1 MVSKRMLE
9 LGSRRSVIRETF
21 EYGRRR
27 AAEIGEER
35 VFDFSLGNPS
45 IPAPDCVKDTLQ
57 SLLAQTDPVR
67 LHGYTSAAGAPE
79 VRQALCDS
87 IRRRFA
93 FEVPPK
99 NLYMTCGAAASLSI
113 TLSALLTPGDEVIV
127 FAPFFPEYRVFIETA
142 GGVAVVVRCREDD
155 FQIDPAAL
163 EAAVTPRTRAVIINS
178 PNNPTGVILSAQTL
192 TALAGILQKKRE
204 QFGTA
209 VTLIADE
216 PYRELCYLDE
226 PVPYV
231 PFFYDDTAVCYSYSK
246 SLSLP
251 GERIGYILV
260 SPRMPD
266 CDAVCAA
273 VAGAGRALGYVC
285 APALLQYAVAKLDG
299 MTADLSAYRAN
310 RDRLYGALTAMG
322 YRAVHPDGA
331 FYLFVR
337 SPEPDAAAFC
347 EKARKR
353 ELLLVP
359 SDDFGFPGYV
369 RIAYCVTAALI
380 ERSLPAFRA
389 LIDEYKEK

>member
-1 MVSKRMLE
+1 MISKRMLE

-27 AAEIGEER
+27 AAEIGEDR

-45 IPAPDCVKDTLQ
+45 IPAPDCVKETLET
-57 SLLAQTDPVR
+57 LLAETDPVR
-67 LHGYTSAAGAPE
+67 LHGYTSAAGDPA

-87 IRRRFA
+87 IQRRFSFSA
-93 FEVPPK
+93 EPRH
-99 NLYMTCGAAASLSI
+99 LYMTCGAAASLSI
-113 TLSALLTPGDEVIV
+113 CLSGLLCPGDEVIV

-142 GGVAVVVRCREDD
+142 GGKTVIVRCRESD
-155 FQIDPAAL
+155 FQIDPASL
-163 EAAVTPRTRAVIINS
+163 ESAVTPRTRAVIINS
-178 PNNPTGVILSAQTL
+178 PNNPTGVVLSAETL
-192 TALAGILQKKRE
+192 TALAAVLDKKSRE
-204 QFGTA
+204 FGSA
-209 VTLIADE
+209 ITLIADE
-216 PYRELCYLDE
+216 PYRELCYLE
-226 PVPYV
+226 KPVPFV
-231 PFFYDDTAVCYSYSK
+231 PTIYDNTIVCYSYSK

-260 SPRMPD
+260 SPRMSE
-266 CDAVCAA
+266 CDTVCTAVG
-273 VAGAGRALGYVC
+273 GAGRALGFVC
-285 APALLQYAVAKLDG
+285 APSLWQYAVARLDG
-299 MTADLSAYRAN
+299 ATADLSAYRAN
-310 RDRLYGALTAMG
+310 RDRLYRALTEMG

-347 EKARKR
+347 ERAKKH

-369 RIAYCVTAALI
+369 RIAYCVTAGQI

-389 LIDEYKEK
+389 LIDEYKEN